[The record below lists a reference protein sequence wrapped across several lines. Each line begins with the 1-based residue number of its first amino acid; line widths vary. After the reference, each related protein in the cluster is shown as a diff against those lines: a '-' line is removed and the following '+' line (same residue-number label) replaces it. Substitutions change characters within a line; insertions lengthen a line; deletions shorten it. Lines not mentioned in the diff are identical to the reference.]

1 MNGPLGNLASFCAG
15 TLRLAWLGHVR
26 PVTGAEAG
34 GTGRAAQP
42 GEIAGG
48 RPLGEII
55 ARRAVRCGN
64 RQPDAAARFERVHT
78 ILSRGRE

>member
-1 MNGPLGNLASFCAG
+1 MSLPAFP
-15 TLRLAWLGHVR
+15 H
-26 PVTGAEAG
+26 AG

-55 ARRAVRCGN
+55 AKRAVRSRN
-64 RQPDAAARFERVHT
+64 RDPEAAARFERVHT
-78 ILSRGRE
+78 ILSRGRQ